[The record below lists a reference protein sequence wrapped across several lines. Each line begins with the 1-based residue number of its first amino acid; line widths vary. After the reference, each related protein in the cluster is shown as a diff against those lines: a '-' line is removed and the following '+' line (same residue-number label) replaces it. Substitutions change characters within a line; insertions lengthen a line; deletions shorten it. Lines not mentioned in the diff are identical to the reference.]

1 VPNGKI
7 VGLSKF
13 GRLVN
18 CFAHRLQVQERLT
31 NQIADTIDEVLKP
44 KGVGVVIRC
53 EHFCMA
59 TRGVHMPGVFTTSNA
74 LRGSFLSDG
83 VVRSEFLS
91 LARQKG

>member
-1 VPNGKI
+1 
-7 VGLSKF
+7 
-13 GRLVN
+13 
-18 CFAHRLQVQERLT
+18 
-31 NQIADTIDEVLKP
+31 
-44 KGVGVVIRC
+44 
-53 EHFCMA
+53 MA